1 MFPSNQRNKT
11 FSGPWLCLQFA
22 VFSQITVQ
30 HQKTF
35 YLWSYK
41 ERKENRSSHM
51 EAKTRGYQA
60 LIGKLLTISKV
71 INFLLNQLIDLSL
84 HLRNLIIFCE

>member
-1 MFPSNQRNKT
+1 
-11 FSGPWLCLQFA
+11 
-22 VFSQITVQ
+22 
-30 HQKTF
+30 
-35 YLWSYK
+35 
-41 ERKENRSSHM
+41 M